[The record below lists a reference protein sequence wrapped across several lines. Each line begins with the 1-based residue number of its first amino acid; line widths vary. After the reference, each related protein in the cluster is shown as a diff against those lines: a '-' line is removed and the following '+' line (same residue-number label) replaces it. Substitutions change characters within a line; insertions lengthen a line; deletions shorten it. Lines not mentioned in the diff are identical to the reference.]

1 MVHVTR
7 AAYQTFI
14 WKNSATLVL
23 NLPSP
28 VENSGWKCDE
38 NGLLC
43 LKLIG
48 RNSVPNKIIGLVTC
62 KCKSECSTNRC
73 VCFKAS
79 LKCTGPCL
87 YINCSNKVP
96 GVDHFNSD
104 DDEDEN
110 LL

>member
-96 GVDHFNSD
+96 GADHFNSD